1 MDGSFTLDT
10 GNNAWMLISAVI
22 VLLMTVPGLAFF
34 YAGMVRGKSAINMLM
49 MNFICAGT
57 VGFIWIVYGYSM
69 AFGSDVDGFGAIVSN
84 PFQYFL
90 LNGLSSDSGLG
101 STVGVPALTSVAF
114 QATFAVI
121 TVALITGAIAD
132 RIKFGSWVAFTII
145 WATAVYF
152 PLAHMVWGG
161 GLLSPNGLIASWL
174 SAPIDFAG
182 GTVVHIDAGAAAL
195 ALILL
200 LGKRVGWPK
209 SISRPHNVPFVMLGS
224 ALLWIGWFG
233 FNAGSE
239 GAADATAARAWI
251 NTFVATAVALLAWL
265 IAEKIKDGH
274 ATGIGA
280 ASAIV
285 AGLVAITPAAAAVDT
300 VGAICIGLAAGLICY
315 FAIGLKFKA
324 GYDDALDVI
333 GVHLVGGLTGTIL
346 IGFFAVSEGSGIG
359 DAGAWYPLSVADGGT
374 AVYSAQNGLF
384 YGGGFTQLATQ
395 TLVALIAFT
404 FSFVITYVI
413 GFIIKKTVGLR
424 LSKEI
429 ETGNLDLE
437 VHGET
442 AYETVAVATSHFK
455 EA

>member
-1 MDGSFTLDT
+1 MVVQPADFTLDS

-22 VLLMTVPGLAFF
+22 VLMMTVPGLAFF

-57 VGFIWIVYGYSM
+57 VGLVWVIYGYSM
-69 AFGSDVDGFGAIVSN
+69 AFGTDTDGFGSIVGN
-84 PFQYFL
+84 PFEFFF
-90 LNGLSSDSGLG
+90 LNGLTDDG
-101 STVGVPALTSVAF
+101 SVLAGSGVPAFTVVGF

-121 TVALITGAIAD
+121 TAALITGALAD
-132 RIKFGSWVAFTII
+132 RIKFGSWVAFTVI
-145 WATAVYF
+145 WVTAVYF

-161 GLLSPNGLIASWL
+161 GFLSGNGPIASAL
-174 SAPIDFAG
+174 STPIDFAG

-209 SISRPHNVPFVMLGS
+209 KISRPHNVPFVMLGS

-239 GAADATAARAWI
+239 GAADGTAARAWV
-251 NTFVATAVALLAWL
+251 NTFVATAVALVAWL
-265 IAEKIKDGH
+265 IAEKLKDGH

-300 VGAICIGLAAGLICY
+300 VGAIAIGAAAGLICY
-315 FAIGLKFKA
+315 FAIGLKFKL

-346 IGFFAVSEGSGIG
+346 IGFFAVSDGQGIG
-359 DAGAWYPLSVADGGT
+359 STGAWYPDG
-374 AVYSAQNGLF
+374 ALNGLF

-395 TLVALIAFT
+395 TIVALIAFAYSFIVT
-404 FSFVITYVI
+404 FVIGY
-413 GFIIKKTVGLR
+413 IIKLITGLR
-424 LSKEI
+424 VSKEI
-429 ETGNLDLE
+429 ETGNLDLAI
-437 VHGET
+437 HGET
-442 AYETVAVATSHFK
+442 AYETVSEATSHFVK